1 MIKASHRWIVLQD
14 AMPQAYSADRLQAS
28 LKLRKGSAVYHVLK
42 SAILLY
48 QKKPGT
54 PLVEQALAGEF
65 GCSQGT
71 VREALLR
78 LQEEG
83 LVVRAGYRG
92 SFVSDISA
100 AEAAEMVAIRIR
112 IETQGA
118 RRAATRIDT
127 TDRARLAEIIERM
140 ERAAQSGDCY
150 ACSDLDRIFHLTVFR
165 LSGLDALEPILNRCA
180 LNMHRYTVGADA
192 CRSSAS
198 LAKTARQHWMV
209 LDALASADPDQ
220 AAQAVRQHIEAVVD
234 LASPVLHQAVAAA
247 NEGKL

>member
-1 MIKASHRWIVLQD
+1 
-14 AMPQAYSADRLQAS
+14 MPQPYSAERLQAA
-28 LKLRKGSAVYHVLK
+28 LKLKKGSAVYHALK

-48 QKKPGT
+48 EKRPGT
-54 PLVEQALAGEF
+54 PLVEQSLAGEF

-118 RRAATRIDT
+118 RRAAGRIDAA
-127 TDRARLAEIIERM
+127 DCSRLSDIIERM
-140 ERAAQSGDCY
+140 EQAAQAGDCY
-150 ACSDLDRIFHLTVFR
+150 ACSDLDRIFHFTVFR

-180 LNMHRYTVGADA
+180 LNMHRYTVGANGS
-192 CRSSAS
+192 RSPAS
-198 LAKTARQHWMV
+198 LADTARQHWRV
-209 LDALASADPDQ
+209 LEALASADPEQ

-247 NEGKL
+247 NEGTL

>member
-1 MIKASHRWIVLQD
+1 
-14 AMPQAYSADRLQAS
+14 MPQAYSMDRLHAL
-28 LKLRKGSAVYHVLK
+28 LKLKKGSAVYHAVK

-54 PLVEQALAGEF
+54 ALVEQALAGEF

-83 LVVRAGYRG
+83 LVVRTGYRG

-100 AEAAEMVAIRIR
+100 VEAAEMVAIRIR
-112 IETQGA
+112 IETQGV
-118 RRAATRIDT
+118 RRAVSRIGAD
-127 TDRARLAEIIERM
+127 DLARLSDIIDRM
-140 ERAAQSGDCY
+140 EHAAQAGDCY
-150 ACSDLDRIFHLTVFR
+150 ACSELDRSFHLAVFR

-180 LNMHRYTVGADA
+180 LNMHRYTVGSGA
-192 CRSSAS
+192 RRRPAS
-198 LAKTARQHWMV
+198 LETTARQHRHV
-209 LDALASADPDQ
+209 LEALATADPQ
-220 AAQAVRQHIEAVVD
+220 LAAQAVRSHIEAVID

-247 NEGKL
+247 NEDVAS